1 MESMDYNYFS
11 NSAHQH
17 FSYPNYGADA
27 GLFSNSGANDLG
39 GGQNVRTARSRP
51 ENHTHGYGV
60 GHGHCTRRECLSL
73 GLIRLHLRRS
83 SGWKHRAYTF
93 THISIPTSTATV
105 DAPEWLGGQRYR
117 NGRERYAADKTQQQR
132 REGQHDTC
140 AVAAES
146 TEPSSVRLDLEHPAG
161 GMSPRLTDTRCRQRA
176 FRERKEKHVR
186 DLEAKLNLLTTTT
199 SSLQS
204 DNERL
209 KLMLQRAQTENEI
222 LRATASSSPT
232 ANHPPSF
239 VDDPSL
245 LPASRPVKATGA
257 QNSNNSPFDSTRL
270 ANGLLSTEPSS
281 LHKHGTSSP
290 GEGHLLSASATWDL
304 LQSHPLYL
312 SGAVDI
318 GEVCERLKKM
328 ARCDGMGPM
337 FEEEEVR
344 KVIDEVGRSGGDE
357 LI

>member
-1 MESMDYNYFS
+1 M
-11 NSAHQH
+11 
-17 FSYPNYGADA
+17 
-27 GLFSNSGANDLG
+27 
-39 GGQNVRTARSRP
+39 
-51 ENHTHGYGV
+51 
-60 GHGHCTRRECLSL
+60 
-73 GLIRLHLRRS
+73 
-83 SGWKHRAYTF
+83 
-93 THISIPTSTATV
+93 
-105 DAPEWLGGQRYR
+105 
-117 NGRERYAADKTQQQR
+117 
-132 REGQHDTC
+132 
-140 AVAAES
+140 
-146 TEPSSVRLDLEHPAG
+146 
-161 GMSPRLTDTRCRQRA
+161 
-176 FRERKEKHVR
+176 R

-245 LPASRPVKATGA
+245 LPASRQTKS
-257 QNSNNSPFDSTRL
+257 NSTPQDSHPQFDSTRL
-270 ANGLLSTEPSS
+270 ANGLLSTEPSA
-281 LHKHGTSSP
+281 LNKHGTTSSQQ
-290 GEGHLLSASATWDL
+290 GECHLLSASATWDL

>member
-1 MESMDYNYFS
+1 MVEEAAAKRRIAS
-11 NSAHQH
+11 HQH
-17 FSYPNYGADA
+17 NREERHKIEQRKLMTCTVHIEPQFADPN
-27 GLFSNSGANDLG
+27 L
-39 GGQNVRTARSRP
+39 
-51 ENHTHGYGV
+51 
-60 GHGHCTRRECLSL
+60 
-73 GLIRLHLRRS
+73 
-83 SGWKHRAYTF
+83 
-93 THISIPTSTATV
+93 
-105 DAPEWLGGQRYR
+105 
-117 NGRERYAADKTQQQR
+117 
-132 REGQHDTC
+132 
-140 AVAAES
+140 
-146 TEPSSVRLDLEHPAG
+146 
-161 GMSPRLTDTRCRQRA
+161 RQRA
-176 FRERKEKHVR
+176 FRERKERHVR

-232 ANHPPSF
+232 SHHPPSF

-245 LPASRPVKATGA
+245 LPSHRPSKG
-257 QNSNNSPFDSTRL
+257 SPKPHLDAARL
-270 ANGLLSTEPSS
+270 ANGLLSSDSTSPRY
-281 LHKHGTSSP
+281 GSSP
-290 GEGHLLSASATWDL
+290 GSDSNLLSASATWDL

-337 FEEEEVR
+337 FGEDEVR
-344 KVIDEVGRSGGDE
+344 QVIEEVGRSGSDE

>member
-1 MESMDYNYFS
+1 MRASLMDYKLTS
-11 NSAHQH
+11 
-17 FSYPNYGADA
+17 
-27 GLFSNSGANDLG
+27 
-39 GGQNVRTARSRP
+39 
-51 ENHTHGYGV
+51 
-60 GHGHCTRRECLSL
+60 SL
-73 GLIRLHLRRS
+73 
-83 SGWKHRAYTF
+83 
-93 THISIPTSTATV
+93 
-105 DAPEWLGGQRYR
+105 
-117 NGRERYAADKTQQQR
+117 
-132 REGQHDTC
+132 
-140 AVAAES
+140 
-146 TEPSSVRLDLEHPAG
+146 
-161 GMSPRLTDTRCRQRA
+161 RQRA
-176 FRERKEKHVR
+176 FRERKERHVR

-232 ANHPPSF
+232 SHHPPGF

-245 LPASRPVKATGA
+245 LPPSRQSK
-257 QNSNNSPFDSTRL
+257 SSPSHDQTVDAIRL
-270 ANGLLSTEPSS
+270 ANGLLSTESSTSPGTFRSSPSS
-281 LHKHGTSSP
+281 ES
-290 GEGHLLSASATWDL
+290 HLLSASATWDL

-337 FEEEEVR
+337 FEEDEVR
-344 KVIDEVGRSGGDE
+344 KVIEEVGRSGGDE

>member
-1 MESMDYNYFS
+1 M
-11 NSAHQH
+11 
-17 FSYPNYGADA
+17 
-27 GLFSNSGANDLG
+27 
-39 GGQNVRTARSRP
+39 
-51 ENHTHGYGV
+51 
-60 GHGHCTRRECLSL
+60 
-73 GLIRLHLRRS
+73 
-83 SGWKHRAYTF
+83 
-93 THISIPTSTATV
+93 
-105 DAPEWLGGQRYR
+105 
-117 NGRERYAADKTQQQR
+117 
-132 REGQHDTC
+132 
-140 AVAAES
+140 
-146 TEPSSVRLDLEHPAG
+146 
-161 GMSPRLTDTRCRQRA
+161 
-176 FRERKEKHVR
+176 R

-245 LPASRPVKATGA
+245 LPASRPVKPSSM
-257 QNSNNSPFDSTRL
+257 QNSNSSFDSTRL
-270 ANGLLSTEPSS
+270 ANGLLSTEPSA
-281 LHKHGTSSP
+281 LHKHGTSP
-290 GEGHLLSASATWDL
+290 PNDGHLLSASATWDL

>member
-1 MESMDYNYFS
+1 
-11 NSAHQH
+11 
-17 FSYPNYGADA
+17 
-27 GLFSNSGANDLG
+27 
-39 GGQNVRTARSRP
+39 
-51 ENHTHGYGV
+51 
-60 GHGHCTRRECLSL
+60 
-73 GLIRLHLRRS
+73 
-83 SGWKHRAYTF
+83 
-93 THISIPTSTATV
+93 
-105 DAPEWLGGQRYR
+105 
-117 NGRERYAADKTQQQR
+117 
-132 REGQHDTC
+132 
-140 AVAAES
+140 
-146 TEPSSVRLDLEHPAG
+146 
-161 GMSPRLTDTRCRQRA
+161 
-176 FRERKEKHVR
+176 VR

-232 ANHPPSF
+232 ANHPPGF

-245 LPASRPVKATGA
+245 LPSSRTSKT
-257 QNSNNSPFDSTRL
+257 SPSRVEEPHFDSTRL
-270 ANGLLSTEPSS
+270 ANGLLSTESTPNKSRQLPNNES
-281 LHKHGTSSP
+281 N
-290 GEGHLLSASATWDL
+290 LLSASATWDL

-337 FEEEEVR
+337 FEEAEVR
-344 KVIDEVGRSGGDE
+344 KVIEEVGRSGGDE